1 MSMTILMRHIS
12 LTAPA
17 EGTGPPSG
25 LVQYV
30 ERNDRPLSDVLLDL
44 EPMQEAT
51 DLRDLYAG
59 LARAVVMAVRADACL
74 ISVLDEDGETLRDIS
89 ASVVPPAHLNDIAD
103 EYQLDDY
110 PLTRAVIDTRESS
123 TISVSDPGA
132 DSAETGFLKELG
144 YSHLILCCLTLE
156 GKGIGIVEAYRVDAR
171 PFRTEDP
178 RQIEILAR
186 FAMNSYSNIKLA
198 SRLESH
204 YTETI
209 ETLVSALE
217 ARNPDTNAHAKRIPA
232 LALGLASAMHLP
244 LQFRRTL
251 RLGSILHDVG
261 KIGVPDSILL
271 KPAALTDDEWLIM
284 RKHPAIGEEMLR
296 PIVFLSSVLP
306 IVRHHHERWDGGG
319 YPDGLVEKRIP
330 LGARIVSVCDT
341 FAAMISDR
349 PYRAGLPIAAAVEE
363 LLKCSGT
370 QFDPRC
376 AQALVDLVTQV
387 GESDL
392 EQKLVRFAIP

>member
-1 MSMTILMRHIS
+1 MTTGMRHIA
-12 LTAPA
+12 LTAAPQ
-17 EGTGPPSG
+17 ETTVPPTG
-25 LVQYV
+25 LIQYV

-74 ISVLDEDGETLRDIS
+74 ISVLDDDGETLRDIS

-110 PLTRAVIDTRESS
+110 PLTRAVIDTKQSS
-123 TISVSDPGA
+123 VVSVA
-132 DSAETGFLKELG
+132 DSNADRAEAGFLEELG
-144 YSHLILCCLTLE
+144 YSHVILACLTLE
-156 GKGIGIVEAYRVDAR
+156 GRGIGIIEAYRVDER

-186 FAMNSYSNIKLA
+186 FAMNSYANIKLA

-217 ARNPDTNAHAKRIPA
+217 ARNPDTNAHAKRIPV
-232 LALGLASAMHLP
+232 LALGLASAMYLP
-244 LQFRRTL
+244 IQFRRTL
-251 RLGSILHDVG
+251 RLGAILHDVG

-271 KPAALTDDEWLIM
+271 KPAALSDTEWLIM
-284 RKHPAIGEEMLR
+284 RQHPAIGEQMLR
-296 PIVFLSSVLP
+296 PIDFLSSVLP

-319 YPDGLVEKRIP
+319 YPDGLIEKDIP
-330 LGARIVSVCDT
+330 LGARIVAVCDT
-341 FAAMISDR
+341 FDAMISNR
-349 PYRAGLPIAAAVEE
+349 PYRAGLPIAVATEE

-376 AQALVDLVTQV
+376 AKALVELVTLL
-387 GESDL
+387 GNDNL
-392 EQKLVRFAIP
+392 EEKLVRFAAP

>member
-1 MSMTILMRHIS
+1 MSMKEVMRQLS
-12 LTAPA
+12 LSAPKDSTAP
-17 EGTGPPSG
+17 SSSV
-25 LVQYV
+25 VQYV
-30 ERNDRPLSDVLLDL
+30 ERDDRPLSDVLLDL

-59 LARAVVMAVRADACL
+59 LARAVVLAVRADACL

-103 EYQLDDY
+103 QYQLDDY
-110 PLTRAVIDTRESS
+110 PLTRAVIDTRQSS
-123 TISVSDPGA
+123 TVSVGDANADP
-132 DSAETGFLKELG
+132 AEAGFLQGLG
-144 YSHLILCCLTLE
+144 YSQVILACLTLE
-156 GKGIGIVEAYRVDAR
+156 GRGIGIVEAYRVDEQ

-186 FAMNSYSNIKLA
+186 FAMNSYANIKLA

-261 KIGVPDSILL
+261 KIGVPDAILL
-271 KPAALTDDEWLIM
+271 KPGPLTDEEWQIM
-284 RKHPAIGEEMLR
+284 RQHPAIGEQMLR
-296 PIVFLSSVLP
+296 PIDFLSSVLP

-319 YPDGLVEKRIP
+319 YPDRLVEKSIP

-341 FAAMISDR
+341 FDAMISDR
-349 PYRAGLPIAAAVEE
+349 PYRAGLPVEAAVEE
-363 LLKCSGT
+363 LMKCSGT
-370 QFDPRC
+370 QFDPLC
-376 AQALVDLVTQV
+376 AQALVDLVSQV
-387 GESDL
+387 GEGDL
-392 EQKLVRFAIP
+392 EEKLVRFAIP